1 MTSSR
6 GETKGHV
13 LLQKQNPPI
22 PKHLKNQ
29 TPALIPLKRTFL
41 STSAGSGGGVGIR
54 PKSKNG
60 ENIITSL
67 RSFRD
72 GRTKPP
78 PQDHLSSAA
87 WISLQQPG
95 EVIKV
100 GVERPGWFFYL
111 LHLDLHT

>member
-1 MTSSR
+1 MASSR

-13 LLQKQNPPI
+13 PLQKQNPPV
-22 PKHLKNQ
+22 PKHLQNQ

-41 STSAGSGGGVGIR
+41 STSAGSGWGWGGGGIR
-54 PKSKNG
+54 LKSKNG

-78 PQDHLSSAA
+78 PKIA
-87 WISLQQPG
+87 
-95 EVIKV
+95 
-100 GVERPGWFFYL
+100 
-111 LHLDLHT
+111 